1 MLKKKLRKIL
11 LYALAIFTSAVVVFP
26 IYWLFNTSLQPN
38 ENIFNTP
45 PVFFPA
51 INPIIAYAEYLAG
64 SDFILW
70 IRNTFF
76 VSSIATLI
84 STAAALPAGFA
95 LSKFKFRGHT
105 MAVFTVLLTQML
117 PGVLLIIPIYI
128 IFVNFRLIN
137 SLLGLI
143 VIYTALTIPIGL
155 WFLKGFFDSIPDE
168 LMESARLDGC
178 HTMDILIRIMVPLVK
193 PGIIATATW
202 SFIIAWDDYLYVST
216 MITSHQLWTLAVG
229 LAGYIG
235 QFDTPWN
242 LIMTGAV
249 LTTLPVGFL
258 FMFFQ
263 RYLVGGL
270 VSGAV
275 KG

>member
-1 MLKKKLRKIL
+1 MGKKVV
-11 LYALAIFTSAVVVFP
+11 LYTVAIFVSVVVLFP

-38 ENIFNTP
+38 ENIFNVP
-45 PVFFPA
+45 PVFIPA
-51 INPIIAYAEYLAG
+51 INPITAYAEYLAG
-64 SDFILW
+64 SDFALW
-70 IRNTFF
+70 FRNTFF
-76 VSSIATLI
+76 VSAIATLI
-84 STAAALPAGFA
+84 STIVAMPAGFA
-95 LSKFKFRGHT
+95 LSKFKFRGRI
-105 MAVFTVLLTQML
+105 MAVFTALITQML
-117 PGVLLIIPIYI
+117 PGVLLVIPVFI

-137 SLLGLI
+137 SLEGLI
-143 VIYTALTIPIGL
+143 VIYTALTVPIGL
-155 WFLKGFFDSIPDE
+155 WFLKGFFDSVPDE

-178 HTMDILIRIMVPLVK
+178 HTMDILIRIMLPLIK
-193 PGIIATATW
+193 PGIVATATW

-216 MITSHQLWTLAVG
+216 LITSHQMWTLAVG

-249 LTTLPVGFL
+249 LTTLPVGML